1 VSAMSTMSSPLA
13 AEPARRGPG
22 LPRKVVSV
30 LMIVVGLV
38 FIALTLASNLF
49 KVGPSFESL
58 IDDFRPLLAQ
68 QSIDTARQDL
78 AGLTAVSQEFQTK
91 LAPAMSQQ
99 LGMTQEQFAGM
110 VTEQFPAVDAGMKA
124 IPQAVPAFGGLLD
137 TLQVQRPL
145 FESADAIP
153 TTNLPAT
160 TVPWSLL
167 AAGILSILV
176 GLMVWFTRRAGAVLA
191 LLLGAALVVAPLL
204 LSLPGKAADAD
215 QLNKNLT
222 PVYTQT
228 LVDQSTQTLSTI
240 GAMGEQMQTSM
251 LPALATQLKMQPD
264 QLQTFLAQNF
274 PTTASALT
282 SFPTTMK
289 RFQGLVSTF
298 DANLDNFEVL
308 KPVEFV
314 PIIRALIAGGVALLL
329 LGGAALF
336 ATAAE
341 QRRV

>member
-1 VSAMSTMSSPLA
+1 MSAMTTMPSPITSGS
-13 AEPARRGPG
+13 ARQGPSV
-22 LPRKVVSV
+22 PRKVVSV
-30 LMIVVGLV
+30 LMIVVGLLFV
-38 FIALTLASNLF
+38 ALTLANNLF
-49 KVGPSFESL
+49 KVGPSFEGL
-58 IDDFRPLLAQ
+58 IGDFRPLLAQ

-99 LGMTQEQFAGM
+99 LGMTPEQFAGM
-110 VTEQFPAVDAGMKA
+110 VSDQFPAVDAGMKA
-124 IPQAVPAFGGLLD
+124 IPQAVPAFGGVLD
-137 TLQVQRPL
+137 TLQAQRPL

-160 TVPWSLL
+160 TVPWGLL
-167 AAGILSILV
+167 AAGILSIIV
-176 GLMVWFTRRAGAVLA
+176 GVMVWFTRRAGAVLA
-191 LLLGAALVVAPLL
+191 LILGAALVVAPLV
-204 LSLPGKAADAD
+204 LSLPQKAADAD

-228 LVDQSTQTLSTI
+228 LVDQSKQTLVTL

-314 PIIRALIAGGVALLL
+314 PIIRALIAGGVALML
-329 LGGAALF
+329 LGAVALF

-341 QRRV
+341 RRRV